1 MDHESRYEFRGL
13 KASEIGLDK
22 KYRLT
27 FKKINADV
35 SLQKSSIGIRVDFS
49 VVYDAE
55 FACVRCLGKY
65 SRAGDVE
72 LHLDY
77 VEGEDPHLNSENVE
91 LTAHEADKVYY
102 RGPQIDLAIGIR
114 EAIILSQPIMQLC
127 KDDCRGLCP
136 ICGINLNTGSCTCK
150 AEKVGAFTPQKLRG
164 VGRPA
169 KKARKKRAKK
179 K

>member
-1 MDHESRYEFRGL
+1 MDHQNHYEFHGL
-13 KASEIGLDK
+13 KASEIGLDRK
-22 KYRLT
+22 HPLD
-27 FKKINADV
+27 FKKINAVV
-35 SLQKSSIGIRVDFS
+35 SLQKSSIGIRADFRVIYS
-49 VVYDAE
+49 AE
-55 FACVRCLGKY
+55 FSCVRCLGTY
-65 SRAGDVE
+65 NRDGDVE

-77 VEGEDPHLNSENVE
+77 VEGGDPYLKSENVE

-136 ICGINLNTGSCTCK
+136 VCGINLNTEHCSCKTD
-150 AEKVGAFTPQKLRG
+150 KVGAFTPQEMSG
-164 VGRPA
+164 GGRPV
-169 KKARKKRAKK
+169 KKVRKKRTKK